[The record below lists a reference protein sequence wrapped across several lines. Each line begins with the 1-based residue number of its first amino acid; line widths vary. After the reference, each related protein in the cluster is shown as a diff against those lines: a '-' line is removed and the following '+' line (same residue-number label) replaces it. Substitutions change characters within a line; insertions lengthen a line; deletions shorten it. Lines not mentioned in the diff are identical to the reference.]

1 MNKSHDINTNYI
13 LLRKNSEKEK
23 RNSIFVWELN
33 EKKIEINI
41 KDDKEFLKKDK
52 FQSNL
57 MKMKNDIKS
66 NLSDNAL
73 IKIDKTG
80 LEENRVLKRYQPN
93 IDIESNEV
101 VKNALD
107 NEIVND
113 PNVAVPM
120 PVIRIVTPVSKGLP
134 SVRSI
139 MTEID
144 RRMNTHGSKDETNKI
159 NDIRVMTNQ
168 SEDEINEFFK
178 FCFLCD
184 KLHLSNTM
192 ISLGCNHA
200 FCIKCGKVYYED
212 KIEQGDKLLK
222 CPVFKCQ
229 KTPNIE
235 FLKNLVTER
244 HLNLLSK
251 LQTEP
256 NSSRDSKIE
265 EVKVYTQ
272 KHILD
277 INTNDNFLLYN
288 KTKELFCQKCMEA
301 SLYGRTGK
309 TYVKCLN
316 CFNTICKF
324 CMKVYN
330 YDHLDITSESYCK
343 VYFRKDLKKQVIKP
357 NKCKLYL
364 LTLGLIIASYFLLF
378 ISVLKYIFKFFEN
391 KKKSKCKKIAN
402 YTLIILLYIL
412 IIPIMLMTIPYFPI
426 LISMLK

>member
-13 LLRKNSEKEK
+13 LLRKNSEKENT
-23 RNSIFVWELN
+23 NSIFVWELN
-33 EKKIEINI
+33 ERKIEINI
-41 KDDKEFLKKDK
+41 KDDKQFLKKDK
-52 FQSNL
+52 FQSNI
-57 MKMKNDIKS
+57 MKIKNDIKS

-73 IKIDKTG
+73 IRIDKTG
-80 LEENRVLKRYQPN
+80 MEENRILKKYHPN
-93 IDIESNEV
+93 LDIESNEV
-101 VKNALD
+101 VKNALS
-107 NEIVND
+107 NENVND
-113 PNVAVPM
+113 PNTPQPV
-120 PVIRIVTPVSKGLP
+120 PVIRIVTPGSKGLP
-134 SVRSI
+134 SI
-139 MTEID
+139 LTEID
-144 RRMNTHGSKDETNKI
+144 RRLNTLGSKDETNRI
-159 NDIRVMTNQ
+159 NDLGVVTNQ
-168 SEDEINEFFK
+168 SESEINEFFK

-184 KLHLSNTM
+184 KLHLSNNM

-212 KIEQGDKLLK
+212 KIEQGDKILK

-229 KTPNIE
+229 KTPDKE
-235 FLKNLVTER
+235 FLSTLVTER
-244 HLNLLSK
+244 HLTLLSK
-251 LQTEP
+251 LQTQP
-256 NSSRDSKIE
+256 NSSRDTKFE

-277 INTNDNFLLYN
+277 INNNDNFLLYN
-288 KTKELFCQKCMEA
+288 KTKELFCQKCTEA

-378 ISVLKYIFKFFEN
+378 ISVLKYILKFFEN
-391 KKKSKCKKIAN
+391 KEKSKCKTFTN
-402 YTLIILLYIL
+402 YILIILLYIL
-412 IIPIMLMTIPYFPI
+412 MIPIMLMTIPYFPL